1 MFEFDKTK
9 GAPNLLY
16 DIKPLDF
23 FVKRFSMNQF
33 KTMKLRFWMELVI
46 TDVCFYYFSCVVRFS
61 RKEWRKFYVNL
72 KMIPFLAIWHSF
84 TLTVIVSDTV
94 TITAAQQWGINCIK
108 LWHSCLRVAG

>member
-33 KTMKLRFWMELVI
+33 KTMKLRF
-46 TDVCFYYFSCVVRFS
+46 
-61 RKEWRKFYVNL
+61 
-72 KMIPFLAIWHSF
+72 
-84 TLTVIVSDTV
+84 
-94 TITAAQQWGINCIK
+94 
-108 LWHSCLRVAG
+108 